1 MSGPKSPARVRL
13 SNSEQETVGALGEFG
28 LIDRFVSRIGAA
40 PGDEVW
46 SGDDAAVFSMEPQRL
61 LLTTDVLVEGID
73 FDRNYATGHDVGW
86 KTFAANVSDIAAMGG
101 RPRRAVAT
109 LCLPSTTQV
118 AFVDELLDGLLAASE
133 RWGAGV
139 VGGDVSE
146 ADRISVGVALVG
158 NAEHPVL
165 RSGAKPGDAICV
177 TGSLGG
183 AAGGLLAL
191 RTDVEGVAELKRRQL
206 RPVARVE
213 EGVVAATAGATAM
226 IDISDG
232 FARDL
237 GHLVAA
243 SGVGCEIEIDS
254 IPVDPALADLAEL
267 IFPMEAA
274 LAGGEDFE
282 LLLTIPEG
290 SLNRLSIELNEI
302 GTEVTRVGTITD
314 GEARL
319 GTTSLEQWKEGGWEH
334 LRTQ

>member
-1 MSGPKSPARVRL
+1 M
-13 SNSEQETVGALGEFG
+13 
-28 LIDRFVSRIGAA
+28 A
-40 PGDEVW
+40 P
-46 SGDDAAVFSMEPQRL
+46 QQL
-61 LLTTDVLVEGID
+61 LLTTDVLVENVD

-109 LCLPSTTQV
+109 LSLPSSTTV
-118 AFVDELLDGLLAASE
+118 AFVDEILDGLLAASE

-146 ADRISVGVALVG
+146 ADQISVGVALIG

-165 RSGAKPGDAICV
+165 RSGANPGDAICV
-177 TGSLGG
+177 TGALGG

-191 RTDVEGVAELKRRQL
+191 RSDIEGAVELKRRQL

-213 EGVVAATAGATAM
+213 EGVAAAAAGATAM

-243 SGVGCEIEIDS
+243 SGVGCEVEIDS
-254 IPVDPALADLAEL
+254 IPVDPALSEVSEL

-282 LLLTIPEG
+282 LLLTIRED
-290 SLNRLSIELNEI
+290 SLTNLFTELNEI
-302 GTEVTRVGTITD
+302 GTGVTRVGTITD

-319 GTTSLEQWKEGGWEH
+319 GSASLEQWKERGWEH
-334 LRTQ
+334 LRTR